1 MYGDREREITGIAC
15 DSRAVQPGN
24 LFVAVRG
31 GRFDGADFIEAA
43 VEKGAVSVLYGKDP
57 ARTEKYETLRSRFP
71 GVAWIAVN
79 DCRDALAYVSNILY
93 RRPSEECLV
102 IGITGTNGKT
112 TTSYLIKDIVER
124 GGGSAGLIG
133 TISYLIKGK
142 TYDAPHTTPEAPDF
156 QKLLRAMVEEGCS
169 HVISE
174 VSSHAL
180 AQKRVE
186 YTRFRV
192 GVFTNLTR
200 DHLDFHLTMEEY
212 YRAKERLFTEL
223 VEGSGAAV
231 INTDDPYG
239 KRLADM
245 LRERRAGMRVLTF
258 GIEDGG
264 ADVVAYEIKATFKGT
279 AFKVRIREQGV
290 GAGEDGEEST
300 GIPAHRASSREMVE
314 ELSTPLVGYTNVYNV
329 LSAVCVA
336 LSLHIPIRVIK
347 EGVSMA
353 GLVKGRFEKVDL
365 GQDFLA
371 VVDYAHTEDA
381 LERLLMTSRQLLE
394 AYRFAER
401 TDRMMRVKKRQFSLP
416 GGGER
421 GTEAETGKIITV
433 IGCGGNRDKGK
444 RSKMGEIA
452 SKLSDFVIVTSDN
465 PRNEDPRA
473 IIRDIEKGI
482 KNDNYIVIPDRS
494 VAISMAV
501 ELASSGDIVLV
512 AGKGHEDYQEIQGVR
527 HRFSDRIALEDAI
540 KRTTS
545 RAFRGDSP
553 VKGARRPDR
562 NCTL

>member
-1 MYGDREREITGIAC
+1 MRVRDIAREDFEVYGDREREITGIAC

-43 VEKGAVSVLYGKDP
+43 VEKCAVSVLYGKDP

-279 AFKVRIREQGV
+279 AFKVRIREHRYPCSPRFFPGNGG
-290 GAGEDGEEST
+290 GALD
-300 GIPAHRASSREMVE
+300 P
-314 ELSTPLVGYTNVYNV
+314 
-329 LSAVCVA
+329 
-336 LSLHIPIRVIK
+336 
-347 EGVSMA
+347 
-353 GLVKGRFEKVDL
+353 
-365 GQDFLA
+365 
-371 VVDYAHTEDA
+371 
-381 LERLLMTSRQLLE
+381 
-394 AYRFAER
+394 
-401 TDRMMRVKKRQFSLP
+401 P
-416 GGGER
+416 GGVHQCVQRALGSLCR
-421 GTEAETGKIITV
+421 FVAAYTDT
-433 IGCGGNRDKGK
+433 CDKGG
-444 RSKMGEIA
+444 SVYG
-452 SKLSDFVIVTSDN
+452 
-465 PRNEDPRA
+465 RA
-473 IIRDIEKGI
+473 RQ
-482 KNDNYIVIPDRS
+482 
-494 VAISMAV
+494 
-501 ELASSGDIVLV
+501 
-512 AGKGHEDYQEIQGVR
+512 GKV
-527 HRFSDRIALEDAI
+527 
-540 KRTTS
+540 
-545 RAFRGDSP
+545 
-553 VKGARRPDR
+553 
-562 NCTL
+562 